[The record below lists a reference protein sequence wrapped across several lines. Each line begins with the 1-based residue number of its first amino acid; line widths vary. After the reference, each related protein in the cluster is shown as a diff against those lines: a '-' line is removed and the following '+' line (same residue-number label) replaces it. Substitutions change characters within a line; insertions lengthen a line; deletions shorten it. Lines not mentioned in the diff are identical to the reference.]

1 MQLLLF
7 EAGILGILEAQVA
20 CWVCFLLFLFPIL
33 SEPQEIQRRK
43 LELQNIDTEISWVN
57 DVTFFFS
64 TRIFF

>member
-1 MQLLLF
+1 M
-7 EAGILGILEAQVA
+7 LGL
-20 CWVCFLLFLFPIL
+20 FLLFLFPIL

-43 LELQNIDTEISWVN
+43 LELQNIGTEISWVN